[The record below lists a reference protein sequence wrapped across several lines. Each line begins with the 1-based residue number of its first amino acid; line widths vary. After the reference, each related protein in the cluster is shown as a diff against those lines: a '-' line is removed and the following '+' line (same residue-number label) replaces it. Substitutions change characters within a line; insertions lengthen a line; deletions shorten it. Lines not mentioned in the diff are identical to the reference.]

1 MRTYLRGKIT
11 LLFMMFG
18 LLLAI
23 PAVALA
29 DVIVADG
36 DTGDAVTTPQQTV
49 ELGTVAPGA
58 TVTKNAS
65 FTLQCNSAQHI
76 EVGETLSL
84 LFSSSSDVFNSADNT
99 VAASGSV
106 SAVTT
111 NTDPLKVAFPAIPS
125 TWPLDGNNSCGTTP
139 QTLNA
144 TDTASVT
151 ITAPTAPGTYFGTAQ
166 FNHSQSN
173 EQPSDI
179 AGNNTSIR
187 YNFTVPSDTTAPTS
201 TASATVPDGTGT
213 SPYAGGT
220 SWTNKDVTVT
230 LNATDNA
237 GGSGVKELT
246 YSATGAD
253 PISPA
258 VTKAAANLPTSFT
271 IDAEGTTTISYFAK
285 DNNNN
290 VETAKTFVVNIDKVK
305 PVISAT
311 ATVPDGGDAGTD
323 PDPYTAGTWT
333 NKDVT
338 VSFSCTDAR
347 SGTDTNTV
355 AGDTK
360 TASGA
365 DQSVTNTGTCTD
377 KAGNTAD
384 SKTFNDIDIDKDAP
398 TIASSADRLNDDNT
412 VAGTYTAGT
421 WTNKSVRVSFSCN
434 DTLSGVNTTT
444 SNIAGNTLT
453 TEGENQSVSSTGS
466 CVDQAGNTT
475 SGASFTNIDIDKTAP
490 TNIQF
495 QFSGTPVLTNNQ
507 TYEFGSVPAG
517 PTGCSAN
524 GDISGL
530 KSPCSTD
537 AASTYK
543 TTVGNHTITATAE
556 DNAGN
561 IGHATLVYTVDP
573 WDATGFYSPVG
584 TDNSKFLPAPGT
596 LPTVNNSGEW
606 NTVKGGSTVP
616 LKFNVYAGS
625 TEKTSTDDIQYLKA
639 QQMNCS
645 SVTGGTVGDAVD
657 FTTTEQTSL
666 RYSGTPGVDGQF
678 IQNWKTPKVSGETC
692 YRTAVTLDDGSSIY
706 AFFKL
711 LK

>member
-1 MRTYLRGKIT
+1 MRTFLKGTVT
-11 LLFMMFG
+11 LLFMMLG
-18 LLLAI
+18 MLLAV

-125 TWPLDGNNSCGTTP
+125 TWPSDGTNNCGTTP

-173 EQPSDI
+173 EQASDI
-179 AGNNTSIR
+179 AGNNTSIT
-187 YNFTVPSDTTAPTS
+187 YNFTFPSDTTAPTS

-290 VETAKTFVVNIDKVK
+290 VETAKTFVVNIDKTK

-311 ATVPDGGDAGTD
+311 ATVPDGDDAGTD

-338 VSFSCTDAR
+338 VSFSCTD
-347 SGTDTNTV
+347 SGGSSIDTNTV
-355 AGDTK
+355 AGATK

-384 SKTFNDIDIDKDAP
+384 PKTFNDIDIDKDKP
-398 TIASSADRLNDDNT
+398 VISSSAKTQPDGLN
-412 VAGTYTAGT
+412 YTAGT
-421 WTNKSVRVSFSCN
+421 WTNQNVEVSFSCA
-434 DTLSGVNTTT
+434 DTLSGTDTNTVAGATKSASGADQSVT
-444 SNIAGNTLT
+444 NTGTCTDKAGNTADPKT
-453 TEGENQSVSSTGS
+453 FS
-466 CVDQAGNTT
+466 
-475 SGASFTNIDIDKTAP
+475 NIDIDKDAP
-490 TNIQF
+490 TGVTF
-495 QFSGTPVLTNNQ
+495 QGGGLSDNAS
-507 TYEFGSVPAG
+507 YDFGSVPAG
-517 PTGCSAN
+517 PTGCTAT
-524 GDISGL
+524 DALSGF
-530 KSPCSTD
+530 KSCGTD
-537 AASTYK
+537 AATTYK
-543 TTVGNHTITATAE
+543 TTVGTHTITATAE

-561 IGHATLVYTVDP
+561 KATKTLTYTVDP

-584 TDNSKFLPAPGT
+584 TDHSVFIQPPDT
-596 LPTVNNSGEW
+596 LPTVNDTGYW
-606 NTVKGGSTVP
+606 NTLKGGSTVP
-616 LKFNVYAGS
+616 LKFNLFVGG
-625 TEKTSTDDIQYLKA
+625 TEKTTTSGIAFQA
-639 QQMNCS
+639 QKLSKCES
-645 SVTGGTVGDAVD
+645 DGTAVGEPVD
-657 FTTTEQTSL
+657 FTTTETTSL

-678 IQNWKTPKVSGETC
+678 IQNWKTSKVTAETC
-692 YRTAVTLDDGSSIY
+692 YRTTVTFADGSSIY

>member
-11 LLFMMFG
+11 LLFMTFG
-18 LLLAI
+18 LLIAI

-36 DTGDAVTTPQQTV
+36 DTGDVVTTPQQTV

-125 TWPLDGNNSCGTTP
+125 TWPSDGTNNCGTTP

-173 EQPSDI
+173 EQASDI

-290 VETAKTFVVNIDKVK
+290 VETAKTFVVNIDKTK

-311 ATVPDGGDAGTD
+311 ATVPDGDDAGTD

-338 VSFSCTDAR
+338 VSFSCTD
-347 SGTDTNTV
+347 SGGSSIDTNTV
-355 AGDTK
+355 AGATK
-360 TASGA
+360 SASGA

-384 SKTFNDIDIDKDAP
+384 PKTFSNIDIDKDAP
-398 TIASSADRLNDDNT
+398 TGVTFQGGGLSDNASYD
-412 VAGTYTAGT
+412 
-421 WTNKSVRVSFSCN
+421 
-434 DTLSGVNTTT
+434 
-444 SNIAGNTLT
+444 
-453 TEGENQSVSSTGS
+453 
-466 CVDQAGNTT
+466 
-475 SGASFTNIDIDKTAP
+475 
-490 TNIQF
+490 
-495 QFSGTPVLTNNQ
+495 
-507 TYEFGSVPAG
+507 FGSVPAG
-517 PTGCSAN
+517 PTGCTAT
-524 GDISGL
+524 DALSGF
-530 KSPCSTD
+530 KSCGTD
-537 AASTYK
+537 AATTYK
-543 TTVGNHTITATAE
+543 TTVGTHTITATAE

-561 IGHATLVYTVDP
+561 KATKTLTYTVDP

-584 TDNSKFLPAPGT
+584 TDHSVFVQPPDT
-596 LPTVNNSGEW
+596 LPTVNDTGYW
-606 NTVKGGSTVP
+606 NTLKGGSTVP
-616 LKFNVYAGS
+616 LKFNLFVGG
-625 TEKTSTDDIQYLKA
+625 TEKTTTSGIAFQA
-639 QQMNCS
+639 QKLSKCES
-645 SVTGGTVGDAVD
+645 DGTAVGEPVD
-657 FTTTEQTSL
+657 FTTTETTSL

-678 IQNWKTPKVSGETC
+678 IQNWKTSKVTAETC
-692 YRTAVTLDDGSSIY
+692 YRTTVTLDDGSSIY